1 MVAKLYEHPAPTSKA
16 ELKSFLGLA
25 SQLLSHTKEPQAEL
39 SELFKLTGKRS
50 AFVWQEVHA
59 SRVGGGKESPPF

>member
-1 MVAKLYEHPAPTSKA
+1 V
-16 ELKSFLGLA
+16 
-25 SQLLSHTKEPQAEL
+25 EL

-59 SRVGGGKESPPF
+59 DLFTKIKHKLTADNALAYCRCNCDTRLTTDASDTGLSFHLEQRTGP